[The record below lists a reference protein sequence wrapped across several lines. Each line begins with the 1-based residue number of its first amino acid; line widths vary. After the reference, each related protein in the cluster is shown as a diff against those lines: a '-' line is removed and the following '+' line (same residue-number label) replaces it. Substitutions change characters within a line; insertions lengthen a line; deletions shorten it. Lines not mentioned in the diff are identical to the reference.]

1 MANVFMVETATD
13 SAVAHATK
21 DNNKATDASAR
32 KKALLLGRML
42 GLASEDDYRASNASI
57 AERASFRAQKLAC
70 QYQENLETIYKIAIS
85 HTPSDVTGVDLDP
98 DWAHQFFQL
107 AEQIHNRKMQELWGR
122 ILAHEITSPGNFSL
136 RTLSTLKQLTHK
148 EAQILE
154 KALSISV
161 LVNNETR
168 LKLIIGCKHTG
179 GIGQIFKKA
188 AARNIG
194 LSQFGLPYS
203 NILTLV
209 EAGVLHRSEL
219 ETGLLSSKTPI
230 HFALGDTKL
239 KLTPKSGQLFFS
251 YYRFTPIGDELA
263 QLIHFNTDKS
273 YIKAMKA
280 LFSQDFK
287 IE

>member
-1 MANVFMVETATD
+1 MVETVAD
-13 SAVAHATK
+13 AAKQAVKQTTK
-21 DNNKATDASAR
+21 DNCKTSDVSAR

-42 GLASEDDYRASNASI
+42 GLASEDNYRASNASI
-57 AERASFRAQKLAC
+57 GERAAFRAQKLAC

-98 DWAHQFFQL
+98 DWAHQFFKL

-122 ILAHEITSPGNFSL
+122 ILANEITSPGHFSL

-154 KALSISV
+154 KALAMSV

-168 LKLIIGCKHTG
+168 LKLIIGCKHAG
-179 GIGQIFKKA
+179 GLGQLFKKPTPS
-188 AARNIG
+188 NIG

-219 ETGLLSSKTPI
+219 ETGLLSNKTPI
-230 HFALGDTKL
+230 SFSLSDLKL

-263 QLIHFNTDKS
+263 QLIPFSTDKS
-273 YIKAMKA
+273 YIKAMRA
-280 LFSQDFK
+280 LFARDFK